1 VQQVD
6 PPVQIDPSV
15 RATYEAAHIQAEA
28 AVRAAEIGAKAAW
41 DAAVLQISAA
51 IIAAVAALIAGR
63 WAYQAALRAAKNQT
77 QLENDKHNAKV
88 AAYSIRQNALINN
101 IITEIDKEIF
111 SVGVIIEYI
120 VNEDYFSLKE
130 NKEIYLKV
138 MSIYVMPDDWKDEQW
153 ENHALLGNTFVESL
167 LDVIERYSMLN
178 NIKEILIK
186 NVANGF
192 QKSHE
197 KPHEFYGF
205 VDLRI
210 DNPLGKGKVEVLDL
224 LNGFK
229 SYKTSLLYFKYSFSD
244 LLKAIPDTGRR
255 AGVTRETIEDLR

>member
-101 IITEIDKEIF
+101 IISEIDKEIS
-111 SVGVIIEYI
+111 SVGIIIEYI
-120 VNEDYFSLKE
+120 VNKDYFSLKAD
-130 NKEIYLKV
+130 KQIYLKV
-138 MSIYVMPDDWKDEQW
+138 MSIYVIPDDWKDEQW
-153 ENHALLGNTFVESL
+153 ENHALLGNAFVESL

-178 NIKEILIK
+178 RIKEILIK

-192 QKSHE
+192 QK
-197 KPHEFYGF
+197 PHAFYGF
-205 VDLRI
+205 VDLWI
-210 DNPLGKGKVEVLDL
+210 DNPLGEGKVQVLDL

-229 SYKTSLLYFKYSFSD
+229 SYKTSLLCFKYSFSH